1 MFNYSKRV
9 IIVRGL
15 IFAKNNVRLFSFVKC
30 VFCFAR
36 RGACRSVYNTTSAR
50 LSVARKSKEKLVSN
64 QLTPLPGLMPSSL
77 HTLQEQAIPP
87 QLEATQQ
94 TFSADSVSGTSPFFR
109 QFAVELV
116 HAGQTSPLRRSL
128 PQNEA
133 LAPRRSAA
141 LVPVRPTSPTQL
153 SPRRSAVALFHVRP
167 TSPSRRSLSTPEALE
182 H

>member
-15 IFAKNNVRLFSFVKC
+15 IFAKNNVRLFSYVKS

-36 RGACRSVYNTTSAR
+36 RGACRSVYNTTVLDCLWLESQRRSWCQTNSPHCQASCLL
-50 LSVARKSKEKLVSN
+50 LS
-64 QLTPLPGLMPSSL
+64 
-77 HTLQEQAIPP
+77 TLQEQAIPP

-116 HAGQTSPLRRSL
+116 HEGQTSPLRRSL

-167 TSPSRRSLSTPEALE
+167 TSPSRRSLPTPEALE